1 MNENKNAKN
10 AKNEK
15 SCKSA
20 KNDNSGAKLPA
31 GTPSSQNDGYTVN
44 DTTDPA
50 VPNRA
55 RTQMKKNG

>member
-10 AKNEK
+10 ASNQNAKN
-15 SCKSA
+15 A

-31 GTPSSQNDGYTVN
+31 GTPYSQGDDYTVN

-55 RTQMKKNG
+55 RTQMKKKS

>member
-1 MNENKNAKN
+1 MNENKNVKN
-10 AKNEK
+10 TK
-15 SCKSA
+15 SCKNA

-31 GTPSSQNDGYTVN
+31 GTPSSQGEGYTIT

-55 RTQMKKNG
+55 RTQMKKKS